1 MLAFAVVVD
10 FLVASV
16 ILGPACANDLR
27 LAIDLFLGHCGDAGW
42 KNNPH
47 SEFHWLIHLSDEL
60 IPF

>member
-10 FLVASV
+10 FLGASA

-27 LAIDLFLGHCGDAGW
+27 LAIDLFLGQCVDAGW

-47 SEFHWLIHLSDEL
+47 LEFHWLIH
-60 IPF
+60 